1 MLTFLLQL
9 RRRYVLLPFFA
20 LPLPMIVLHR
30 TASHLCY
37 DPPWLLFI
45 TNTLFVG
52 CVSLLVAVIAARNYQ
67 VSGRI
72 KMLLLGSAMLSVGVS
87 AILAGIVRGL
97 PGGAN
102 LNVTIYNCAAL
113 LGALLHAFVAFILA
127 AGLHPQTAPRRRP
140 ALLACSYGLVIL
152 FIALLVLGTMQDV
165 LPLFFVQGTG
175 ATLIRQVVLGSVIVL
190 NLFSFTAFL
199 ATYQRN
205 REPFLLWY
213 AGALGLTATGMA
225 GFFLQHSVGSPV
237 GWVGRFSLY
246 LGELYFLAALLV
258 ADRSAR
264 RTGESFDDVLV
275 LALNGTDEKI
285 RSAFAHATIGFAM
298 ATVKGRFID
307 VNPAF
312 TELTGY
318 TLTELQQVGQAQL
331 IHPDDRAENMELAR
345 RMLGGEL
352 PNFTVENRY
361 LRKGGDP
368 IWVRKSVSLVRD
380 SDGTPRWMVALI
392 EDVTQRKEV
401 ERQLAGELD
410 TMTRLQKLSTLFV
423 HDGNL
428 QSVLEEVVD
437 AAIAITGAD
446 FGNIQLMDPA
456 TGDLVIVAQRGF
468 PQWWIDYW
476 QQTAQG
482 KGTCGASAAI
492 GQRIVVEDVEQSDI
506 FVGTD
511 ALEIQRRA
519 GVRAVQ
525 STPLLSRSGELVGM
539 FSTHYRNACRPDE
552 ATLRRLDLLSRQTA
566 DTICR
571 LRADEALRLQAMD
584 LQESRQEALNA
595 QDALRLLNQELE
607 QRVQERTVK
616 LTAIN
621 KELESFCYSVAHELG
636 SPLRSMNCFSAIV
649 LEEYGERMDP
659 EGRNYLERI
668 AASASRMGHLVEGLL
683 LLSRV
688 TRREMVRETI
698 NLSEMV
704 GEIVNELVT
713 QEPKR
718 RVETEVAE
726 GSWGQFD
733 PALAKLALYNLLG
746 NAWKYTSRVDGAKIE
761 FGHFRRGGESVYYVR
776 DNGIGFDMAYA
787 HKIFLPFE
795 RLEATAKFDG
805 TGIGL
810 ATVQRVIEM
819 HGGKVWA
826 ESEPGSGATFYFTEG
841 LGYAY

>member
-1 MLTFLLQL
+1 ML
-9 RRRYVLLPFFA
+9 
-20 LPLPMIVLHR
+20 ILHS

-37 DPPWLLFI
+37 DPPWLLFV

-52 CVSLLVAVIAARNYQ
+52 CVSLLVAVIAGRNYQ

-72 KMLLLGSAMLSVGVS
+72 KMLLLGAAMLAVGLSGTV
-87 AILAGIVRGL
+87 AGIVRGL

-113 LGALLHAFVAFILA
+113 LGALLHAIAAFILA

-140 ALLACSYGLVIL
+140 LLLACSYTLVIV
-152 FIALLVLGTMQDV
+152 FIALLMLGTLKGV

-175 ATLIRQVVLGSVIVL
+175 ATFIRQVVLGSGIVL

-213 AGALGLTATGMA
+213 AGALALTATGMA

-258 ADRSAR
+258 AGRSAQSS
-264 RTGESFDDVLV
+264 GQSLDDVLV
-275 LALNGTDEKI
+275 LALNGADEKI
-285 RSAFAHATIGFAM
+285 RTAFAHATIGFAM
-298 ATVKGRFID
+298 ATVKGHFID
-307 VNPAF
+307 INPAF

-318 TLTELQQVGQAQL
+318 SLPELQQLGLPPL
-331 IHPDDRAENMELAR
+331 IHPDDREENMELAR

-352 PNFTVENRY
+352 PDFTVENRY
-361 LRKGGDP
+361 LRKGGEP

-380 SDGTPRWMVALI
+380 SDGTPRWTVALI
-392 EDVTQRKEV
+392 EDITQRKEV
-401 ERQLAGELD
+401 ERQLAREFD
-410 TMTRLQKLSTLFV
+410 TVTRLQKLSTLFV

-428 QSVLEEVVD
+428 QSVLEEVVE
-437 AAIAITGAD
+437 AAIAIAGAD
-446 FGNIQLMDPA
+446 FGTIQLVEPE
-456 TGDLVIVAQRGF
+456 TGDLVIAAQKGF

-476 QQTAQG
+476 KPSAHG
-482 KGTCGASAAI
+482 KGTCGAAAATGRRVI
-492 GQRIVVEDVEQSDI
+492 VEDVEQSPI
-506 FVGTD
+506 FAGTD
-511 ALEIQRRA
+511 ALEVQRRA

-525 STPLLSRSGELVGM
+525 STPLLSRSGQLVGM
-539 FSTHYRNACRPDE
+539 FSTHYRSAFRPDE

-566 DTICR
+566 DMICR
-571 LRADEALRLQAMD
+571 LRAEEALRIQAMD

-595 QDALRLLNQELE
+595 QDALLLLNQELE

-636 SPLRSMNCFSAIV
+636 GPLRSMNCFSSIV
-649 LEEYGERMDP
+649 LEEYGERMDR

-683 LLSRV
+683 LLSKV
-688 TRREMVRETI
+688 TRREMVRETV
-698 NLSEMV
+698 NLTAIV
-704 GEIVNELVT
+704 AEIINELAA

-718 RVETEVAE
+718 RVETTIADAT
-726 GSWGQFD
+726 WGQFD

-746 NAWKYTSRVDGAKIE
+746 NAWKYTSRIDAASIE
-761 FGHFRRGGESVYYVR
+761 FGHLRRGSESVFYVR

-787 HKIFLPFE
+787 EKIFLPFE

-841 LGYAY
+841 LASAY